1 MLPNIVLTILSFYAL
16 LTAGLVAV
24 VFGYRSAQVML
35 GRSPANVWPRRQPAA
50 EPALIQRSHDA
61 HKNCVESFPLWLV
74 ALLVMGHDTAS
85 MEAWGWLL
93 PWLFAL
99 RLAQSLT
106 HLLGT
111 PPALVFLRGLFFA
124 GQLLG
129 LGVIVALAVSA

>member
-1 MLPNIVLTILSFYAL
+1 MLPNTVLLILCLYAL

-24 VFGYRSAQVML
+24 VFAYRSTLVML
-35 GRSPANVWPRRQPAA
+35 QRSPANVWPRSQPSP
-50 EPALIQRSHDA
+50 EPALVQRAHDA

-74 ALLVMGHDTAS
+74 ALLVLGHDTAS
-85 MEAWGWLL
+85 LEAWGWLL

-111 PPALVFLRGLFFA
+111 PPALVFVRGLFFA

-129 LGVIVALAVSA
+129 LGLIVARAVLA

>member
-1 MLPNIVLTILSFYAL
+1 MLPDTVLLILCLYAL
-16 LTAGLVAV
+16 LTAALVAA
-24 VFGYRSAQVML
+24 VFAYRSTQVML
-35 GRSPANVWPRRQPAA
+35 RRTPANVWPRSQPAA
-50 EPALIQRSHDA
+50 EPALVQRAHDA
-61 HKNCVESFPLWLV
+61 HKNCVESFPLWLI
-74 ALLVMGHDTAS
+74 ALLVLGHDTS
-85 MEAWGWLL
+85 SLEAWGWLL

-129 LGVIVALAVSA
+129 LGAIVALAVWA

>member
-1 MLPNIVLTILSFYAL
+1 LTILSLYAL

-35 GRSPANVWPRRQPAA
+35 GRSPADVWPRSQPTA
-50 EPALIQRSHDA
+50 EPALVQRAHDA

-74 ALLVMGHDTAS
+74 ALLVMGHDTTS